1 MTFKAEEKSYS
12 SLVHLLPQQ
21 GVVRKQATQ
30 CNALLKIDRDG
41 NVTFNF
47 CNQKQDF
54 KLNVNLIET
63 RNDIF
68 KMQQQS
74 QLRLMD
80 GRRRNDSYFNLNG
93 NESNAEDREQDE
105 KEKKEKE
112 KGKKAKVINSD
123 EEDDPYSGNDS
134 D

>member
-1 MTFKAEEKSYS
+1 
-12 SLVHLLPQQ
+12 
-21 GVVRKQATQ
+21 
-30 CNALLKIDRDG
+30 
-41 NVTFNF
+41 
-47 CNQKQDF
+47 
-54 KLNVNLIET
+54 
-63 RNDIF
+63 
-68 KMQQQS
+68 
-74 QLRLMD
+74 MD

-93 NESNAEDREQDE
+93 NESNAEDKEEDE